1 MKIYITNILLSSID
15 TFLKNNTI
23 TNPIKVSKYELFSEE
38 FGTHIIEEEQTI
50 YRIEPTLNLDIHL
63 TKNYKG
69 YDLLF
74 DKTNYIHIP
83 VISQLPTNYTLTKL
97 TCFEY
102 IINKKSKLKFV
113 VECIS
118 ETNTLFEKI
127 FVPIN
132 FYFSICNSCIDD
144 VLLNEINVFLLD
156 LI

>member
-1 MKIYITNILLSSID
+1 MRIYITNILLSSVKQ
-15 TFLKNNTI
+15 FLNNSHHNAST
-23 TNPIKVSKYELFSEE
+23 VSKCEIFSEE
-38 FGTHIIEEEQTI
+38 YGLHIIEANKI
-50 YRIEPTLNLDIHL
+50 YRIDPTLNMDLHL
-63 TKNYKG
+63 MKKYKG
-69 YDLLF
+69 HDLLF

-83 VISQLPTNYTLTKL
+83 VISQFPVNYVLTKL

-118 ETNTLFEKI
+118 ETNTLFEKQ

-132 FYFSICNSCIDD
+132 FYFFYSDSNIDD
-144 VLLNEINVFLLD
+144 ISLNEINVFLLD

>member
-1 MKIYITNILLSSID
+1 MRIYITNILLSSIKH
-15 TFLKNNTI
+15 FLNNATA
-23 TNPIKVSKYELFSEE
+23 TANTVSKCEIFSEE
-38 FGTHIIEEEQTI
+38 YGLHIIEANKI
-50 YRIEPTLNLDIHL
+50 YRIDPTFDLDFHL
-63 TKNYKG
+63 MKKYKG

-83 VISQLPTNYTLTKL
+83 VISQFPVNYVLTKL

-118 ETNTLFEKI
+118 ETNTLFEKQ
-127 FVPIN
+127 FVPVN
-132 FYFSICNSCIDD
+132 FYFYNSNSNVDD
-144 VLLNEINVFLLD
+144 ILLNEINVFLLD